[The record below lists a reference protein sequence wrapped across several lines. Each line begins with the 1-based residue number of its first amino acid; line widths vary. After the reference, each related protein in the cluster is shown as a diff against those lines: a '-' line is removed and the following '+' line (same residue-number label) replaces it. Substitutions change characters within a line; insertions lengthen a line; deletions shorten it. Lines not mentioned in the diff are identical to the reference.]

1 MVDSTHPMT
10 GSTWLTAPRPELRHL
25 FGSRRILLVL
35 LLGGLVALAMFAEG
49 VRAAILRVAD
59 TLQGVS
65 TAHPVWAV
73 VAALLFTALSAMLAF
88 VSSAV
93 IAPFM
98 ATTWGTTRAG
108 LLLWTGWL
116 LGGALSYAIGRYLGR
131 PVIERLASP
140 GLLARYEERLSHHT
154 PFGLVLLFQLALPS
168 EVPGYLLGL
177 MRYRFLKYFASLAL
191 GELPYAV
198 ATVYLGAGVMERR
211 VGLVVGVGVAMV
223 VLSAWTYHSLHRRLA
238 GGGK

>member
-1 MVDSTHPMT
+1 VVDSTHPMT

>member
-1 MVDSTHPMT
+1 M
-10 GSTWLTAPRPELRHL
+10 LAHL
-25 FGSRRILLVL
+25 FGSRRVLLILLLV
-35 LLGGLVALAMFAEG
+35 GLIVLAMFAEG
-49 VRAAILRVAD
+49 ARTAILRLAD
-59 TLQGVS
+59 IIQGAS
-65 TAHPVWAV
+65 TAHPAWVV

-108 LLLWTGWL
+108 LLLWIGWL
-116 LGGALSYAIGRYLGR
+116 LGGALSYSIGRYLGR
-131 PVIERLASP
+131 PVIQRLASP
-140 GLLARYEERLSHHT
+140 GLLARYEERLSHQT
-154 PFGLVLLFQLALPS
+154 PFGLILLFQLALPS

-198 ATVYLGAGVMERR
+198 ATIYLGAGVMERR
-211 VGLVVGVGVAMV
+211 VSLVIGVGVATV
-223 VLSAWTYHSLHRRLA
+223 ALSAWTYYLLHRRLA
-238 GGGK
+238 ERGK